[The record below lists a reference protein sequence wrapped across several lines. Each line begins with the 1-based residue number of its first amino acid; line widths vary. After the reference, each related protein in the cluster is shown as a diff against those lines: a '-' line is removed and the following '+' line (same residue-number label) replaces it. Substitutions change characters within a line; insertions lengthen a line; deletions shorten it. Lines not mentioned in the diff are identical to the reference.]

1 MKRSNTI
8 SDLSA
13 VVTGLILALNL
24 PPTVPLWMVVV
35 GAVVAIVVIKQ
46 LFGEWDK
53 ISSIR
58 HWSKSVFIYI
68 LCKSH
73 DQLGNTGY

>member
-1 MKRSNTI
+1 
-8 SDLSA
+8 LSA

-46 LFGEWDK
+46 LFGGMGQN
-53 ISSIR
+53 
-58 HWSKSVFIYI
+58 FINPALEQECFYLYPMQI
-68 LCKSH
+68 A
-73 DQLGNTGY
+73 